1 VKLKLAVII
10 SHHRWFVLTASGDT
24 LRDTP
29 SLASAWGFAE
39 FLPSG
44 TGQRGSS
51 PSVFQKKTISEEKT
65 TTTEISI
72 TTGILPRFFSI
83 T

>member
-51 PSVFQKKTISEEKT
+51 PSVFQKKKQSAKKKPLLQKFP
-65 TTTEISI
+65 SPPVYYRDF
-72 TTGILPRFFSI
+72 LA
-83 T
+83 